1 MAPSTPRRADAQ
13 RNRDAI
19 LRAARDLVVARGP
32 EVGMD
37 EIAAAAGVAV
47 GTLYRHF
54 PTKKDLI
61 EAIVTELEAR
71 ITASLDAAAARV
83 RARESAA
90 LDEIVDLLRQV
101 TVELR
106 EERLLRHA
114 VTGLAD
120 DSLRRLR
127 EGAAESVRGLVA
139 AAHREHALYPDI
151 TVNDVVLLLA
161 TAPADNAPRAT
172 QSRWLTLAR
181 RALSPTTAAEPETSA
196 GYD

>member
-1 MAPSTPRRADAQ
+1 MATPTPRRADAQ
-13 RNRDAI
+13 RNREAI
-19 LRAARDLVVARGP
+19 LRAARDLVIAHGP

-37 EIAAAAGVAV
+37 EIAAAADVAV

-71 ITASLDAAAARV
+71 ITASLDASAARV
-83 RARESAA
+83 RAGESAA
-90 LDEIVDLLRQV
+90 LDEIIGLLRQV

-127 EGAAESVRGLVA
+127 DGAAAAVRGLVA
-139 AAHREHALYPDI
+139 AAHRERALYPDV
-151 TVNDVVLLLA
+151 TVDDVVLLLA
-161 TAPADNAPRAT
+161 TAPADNATQAM

-181 RALSPTTAAEPETSA
+181 RALSPTSA
-196 GYD
+196 GTLEVSADHA